1 MILEIISPEKIIF
14 TGEVSSVA
22 VPGVDGEFEM
32 LNNHASIVSNLK
44 QGSIKLYGNINLD
57 EAQKEVFKKGDR
69 KVEKLRRFTPDEDT
83 VNRWMVY
90 VEKNNEKY
98 RKLLPTNCKRV
109 FMEDIEHKEP
119 FEVLEWVGIKDWSD
133 YLNKDFCVPIQKGWS
148 S

>member
-44 QGSIKLYGNINLD
+44 QGSIKLYGNIDLD

-69 KVEKLRRFTPDEDT
+69 GYSLDINSGTVE
-83 VNRWMVY
+83 M
-90 VEKNNEKY
+90 KNNIVTALVE
-98 RKLLPTNCKRV
+98 
-109 FMEDIEHKEP
+109 
-119 FEVLEWVGIKDWSD
+119 
-133 YLNKDFCVPIQKGWS
+133 
-148 S
+148 

>member
-69 KVEKLRRFTPDEDT
+69 GYSLDINSGTVE
-83 VNRWMVY
+83 M
-90 VEKNNEKY
+90 KNNKVTALVE
-98 RKLLPTNCKRV
+98 
-109 FMEDIEHKEP
+109 
-119 FEVLEWVGIKDWSD
+119 
-133 YLNKDFCVPIQKGWS
+133 
-148 S
+148 